1 MLRPSSSEWPIWHN
15 DPGQNEQPRGG
26 PLRHDIALTHYL
38 EKQRAYR
45 VSAIRSFD
53 FRTTAI
59 RACALIARLG
69 RDFFRR
75 LHPFKP
81 HIAMKNALKL
91 TDDIG
96 LRLAQI
102 EAEISNSFWRW

>member
-1 MLRPSSSEWPIWHN
+1 MLRSSSSEWPIWHN
-15 DPGQNEQPRGG
+15 DPGQTEQPRGG
-26 PLRHDIALTHYL
+26 PLRHDIAIKHYL
-38 EKQRAYR
+38 EKQRARR
-45 VSAIRSFD
+45 VSTVRSFH

-75 LHPFKP
+75 LQPFKP
-81 HIAMKNALKL
+81 RIAMKNTLKL

-102 EAEISNSFWRW
+102 EAEISNSFWRR